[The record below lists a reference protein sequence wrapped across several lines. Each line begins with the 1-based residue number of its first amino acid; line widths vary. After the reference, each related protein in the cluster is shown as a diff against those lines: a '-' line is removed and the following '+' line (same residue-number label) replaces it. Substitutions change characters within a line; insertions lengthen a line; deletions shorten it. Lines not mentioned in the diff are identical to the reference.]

1 MKLDAK
7 FNDSIQL
14 FIKPYY
20 HWWTSYVTQDNN
32 TIPPSNTLTVLY
44 NHARWG
50 YRDSGANVLTE
61 IRPGGVLEY
70 FAGYDLQRYTGSDAS
85 LIITQH
91 TESTQAVFG
100 QIRTSSEFSTDLRL
114 SAGFR
119 YNRPSVGPTATVWT
133 VNGQYDIGQ
142 HLYVRGDVGTTFRLP
157 TTEEL
162 FANDPLDER
171 GDPNLKP
178 EKGTNTTLAVG
189 GHVVAAET
197 NVGWEI
203 IGFYRQLKNLIDYAS
218 FDATTSQAVF
228 GNVPGT
234 VKTRGG
240 EATLNAA
247 VASWLSVNVNFTYA
261 DARNSS
267 TGTQI
272 SRVPKNL
279 LKAGLDYHPQIQPW
293 GATITL
299 NHFGT
304 TYRTGLWDGTEP
316 YGNVTVADASARY
329 FIDPTR
335 RQRIDVTLQNL
346 FDKTYATGLGT
357 GTRDADGSNYTFWN
371 LGVPRTLRVSYTYG
385 F

>member
-1 MKLDAK
+1 
-7 FNDSIQL
+7 
-14 FIKPYY
+14 
-20 HWWTSYVTQDNN
+20 
-32 TIPPSNTLTVLY
+32 
-44 NHARWG
+44 
-50 YRDSGANVLTE
+50 
-61 IRPGGVLEY
+61 
-70 FAGYDLQRYTGSDAS
+70 
-85 LIITQH
+85 
-91 TESTQAVFG
+91 
-100 QIRTSSEFSTDLRL
+100 
-114 SAGFR
+114 
-119 YNRPSVGPTATVWT
+119 VWT
-133 VNGQYDIGQ
+133 VNGQYEISQ
-142 HLYVRGDVGTTFRLP
+142 HLYVRGEVGTTFRLP

-178 EKGTNTTLAVG
+178 EKGTNTTLALG
-189 GHVVAAET
+189 GHVSAGET
-197 NVGWEI
+197 NVGWEA
-203 IGFYRQLKNLIDYAS
+203 IGFYRELKNLIDYAS

-240 EATLNAA
+240 EVTLNAA
-247 VASWLSVNVNFTYA
+247 VASWLSANVNFTYA

-267 TGTQI
+267 TDTQI

-279 LKAGLDYHPQIQPW
+279 LKAGLDYHSQVQPW
-293 GATITL
+293 GSTITL

-304 TYRTGLWDGTEP
+304 TYRTGLWDGTES
-316 YGNVTVADASARY
+316 YGNVTVVDASARY
-329 FIDPTR
+329 FVGPAR

-357 GTRDADGSNYTFWN
+357 GARDADGSFYTFWN